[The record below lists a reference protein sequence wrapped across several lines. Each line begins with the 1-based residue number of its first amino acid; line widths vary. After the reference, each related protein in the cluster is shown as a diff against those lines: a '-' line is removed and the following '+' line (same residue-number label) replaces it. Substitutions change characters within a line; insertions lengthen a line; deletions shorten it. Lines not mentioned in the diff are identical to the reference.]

1 MNKIGERKVT
11 TNVTKSNVDY
21 KQLAKVILE
30 AYMKSRCIVNEQKRD
45 VSSSG

>member
-1 MNKIGERKVT
+1 MIKIGDRKVT
-11 TNVTKSNVDY
+11 TNVAKSNIDY
-21 KQLAKVILE
+21 KQLAKVIFE